1 MTEAAQPS
9 GVLRRDNVGPC
20 EFLAQAGG
28 GIAGMTQ
35 GRGPEHEDPV
45 TAHRHILAAR
55 TYHVGMAA
63 GTQQAPLRRPA
74 PTAALAAS
82 LFTPLPSTGWRGW
95 IGPIVV
101 AFIGGVLRFTNL
113 GRPDAF
119 AFDEV
124 YYAKDGLSLLRF
136 GDEQQFDDS
145 ANDLILASDGN
156 WRTIDVFE
164 EDPSFVVHP
173 PFGKWVIASG
183 EFLFGVTPFGW
194 RFAVA
199 VLGTIAVLMT
209 ARIARRLTRSDLV
222 GVIAGLLL
230 ALDGMH
236 LVTSRTAVLDMVL
249 SFMVLVAFGC
259 LLLDRDHVRR
269 RWSLRPLPPPE
280 EWGPR
285 LGPRPWR
292 WAAGIAL
299 GLACAVKWSG
309 LWYVAAFGLLTVI
322 WDVGLRRRLG
332 VTNPWTSTLLRSAP
346 PAALAIIGSAVI
358 VYVVSWSGWLI
369 TGGGWGREWADGDP
383 SWIPA
388 GLRSLWHYHVEA
400 WRFHVGL
407 ESDHSYQS
415 NPLSWFMQTRPT
427 SFYWNSADNG
437 TGTCGA
443 DTCVSEVLALGN
455 PVVWWFGSVALL
467 WQAWRWIAR
476 RDWRSGALLLA
487 VLAGWVPWLLYLD
500 RTIFTFYSVVF
511 VPYIAISLA
520 MAVAAMLG
528 PADAPPERRRWG
540 AIGAGGVVMLAV
552 ILAWWFYPIWTG
564 ETLPYA
570 QWQWRMWMPTWV

>member
-1 MTEAAQPS
+1 MTETTQAPS
-9 GVLRRDNVGPC
+9 VLGGDDVGTLQ
-20 EFLAQAGG
+20 FLTKSGG
-28 GIAGMTQ
+28 CITRITE
-35 GRGPEHEDPV
+35 GRGPEHEDPL
-45 TAHRHILAAR
+45 TAHRPILAAR

-63 GTQQAPLRRPA
+63 ATQQASSRPPA
-74 PTAALAAS
+74 PTTSLAAS
-82 LFTPLPSTGWRGW
+82 LFTPLPSSGWRGW
-95 IGPIVV
+95 VGPIVV
-101 AFIGGVLRFTNL
+101 AFIGGILRFTNL

-124 YYAKDGLSLLRF
+124 YYAKDGLSLLRY
-136 GDEQQFDDS
+136 GYEQQFDDS
-145 ANDLILASDGN
+145 ANELILASDGN
-156 WRTIDVFE
+156 WRTIEVFKT
-164 EDPSFVVHP
+164 DPAFVVHP

-183 EFLFGVTPFGW
+183 EYLFGVTPFGW
-194 RFAVA
+194 RFALA

-249 SFMVLVAFGC
+249 SFTVLAAFGC
-259 LLLDRDHVRR
+259 LLLDRDQVRR
-269 RWSLRPLPPPE
+269 RWSLLPLPPPG

-309 LWYVAAFGLLTVI
+309 LWYLAAFGLLTVI
-322 WDVGLRRRLG
+322 WDIGLRRKLG
-332 VTNPWTSTLLRSAP
+332 VTNPWSATLLRSAP
-346 PAALAIIGSAVI
+346 PAALAMVGSAVV
-358 VYVVSWSGWLI
+358 VYVISWSGWLL
-369 TGGGWGREWADGDP
+369 TDGGWGRQWADGDP

-388 GLRSLWHYHVEA
+388 GLRSLWHYHAEA
-400 WRFHVGL
+400 WNFHVGL

-415 NPLSWFMQTRPT
+415 NPLSWFLQTRPT
-427 SFYWNSADNG
+427 SFYWNSAADG

-455 PVVWWFGSVALL
+455 PVVWWFGTVALL
-467 WQAWRWIAR
+467 WQVWRWAAR
-476 RDWRSGALLLA
+476 RDWRSGALLLG

-511 VPYIAISLA
+511 VPYIAMSLA
-520 MAVAAMLG
+520 MAVVAILG
-528 PADAPPERRRWG
+528 PSDASAERRRWG
-540 AIGAGGVVMLAV
+540 AIGTGAIVLLAV
-552 ILAWWFYPIWTG
+552 VLAWWFYPIWTAQ
-564 ETLPYA
+564 ELPYE